1 MITLRPRR
9 TLGRS
14 VGLPIAALALPV
26 LAAEVWL
33 MDSSDAWRL
42 VAVTAATVLAVI
54 LVAWIGYRRANASIS
69 RYGIVERGFFGGVST
84 VAARDVAG
92 VLRVQLYRANSL
104 DTTQELF
111 VVERTGRGA
120 FRMRGRFWDE
130 RTMNRVAEMLGVEE
144 TVGSEPM
151 TLSELREANP
161 RLLYWFERRSLT
173 R

>member
-1 MITLRPRR
+1 M
-9 TLGRS
+9 
-14 VGLPIAALALPV
+14 GLPVAALAVPV
-26 LAAEVWL
+26 LAAEIWL
-33 MDSSDAWRL
+33 MDSREAWPL
-42 VAVTAATVLAVI
+42 VAATAAAVLAVI
-54 LVAWIGYRRANASIS
+54 FVAWIGYRRARASIS
-69 RYGIVERGFFGGVST
+69 RYGIVEWGFFGGVST

-130 RTMNRVAEMLGVEE
+130 PTMDRVAEVLGVEE
-144 TVGSEPM
+144 TIGSEPM
-151 TLSELREANP
+151 TLAELRESNP